1 MYSQKCICTPCII
14 CKVFCLF
21 SVFKFSLFFSWCCF
35 AELKVE
41 IEIWKHSM
49 NRVVVAS
56 REGAMVKLL
65 LQQKVRSMQEL
76 LDEKHAQVK

>member
-1 MYSQKCICTPCII
+1 M
-14 CKVFCLF
+14 L
-21 SVFKFSLFFSWCCF
+21 WCCF